1 MSERL
6 LPLIRPI
13 FETQTEIADARKA
26 IDGNGDLQARLD
38 RQIRFDDQIVT
49 ELQAISL
56 TDEQIEQLENLLVE
70 NPAPE
75 ADTAQ
80 PALEP
85 VTQLALI
92 VPPPPPAEPASHPT
106 PVSLAT
112 EPVIPATPAAV
123 APVTVPETPESSEVP
138 ESHEP
143 PPGEPRKE
151 GATEQPTAG
160 GEQAADKEE
169 EKEEEP
175 PRARPLTILAAV
187 SIGIIAT
194 LALVAYLVWDQM
206 NNSFRGKDQVTELLD
221 SANTLTG
228 DEFEAVS
235 TNTANLKDW
244 FFLKSDIRWFAVPR
258 EFADT
263 QTLGCRVFKFKGA
276 DIGEILAKDGNLMF
290 LFHPADLGVKI
301 RRGKWTIVDGET
313 WVGGVTGVEDC
324 CFVMALK
331 GEHKDMVDYLD
342 KRGLSR

>member
-13 FETQTEIADARKA
+13 YETQTEIADARRA
-26 IDGNGDLQARLD
+26 IDRNGDLQARLD
-38 RQIRFDDQIVT
+38 RQTRFDDLIVT
-49 ELQAISL
+49 DLQAISL
-56 TDEQIEQLENLLVE
+56 TDEQIERLENLLVE
-70 NPAPE
+70 DPAPE
-75 ADTAQ
+75 AV
-80 PALEP
+80 PAPPAPEP
-85 VTQLALI
+85 VIPSAVV
-92 VPPPPPAEPASHPT
+92 VPPPPPLELAKPPT
-106 PVSLAT
+106 PVPPAT
-112 EPVIPATPAAV
+112 ESVPPTTAAVV
-123 APVTVPETPESSEVP
+123 APVTVPETPGSSEIP
-138 ESHEP
+138 KSQELP
-143 PPGEPRKE
+143 LGEPKKE
-151 GATEQPTAG
+151 GETEQPTAAG
-160 GEQAADKEE
+160 QQEADKEE

-187 SIGIIAT
+187 SIGLIAT
-194 LALVAYLVWDQM
+194 VALVAYLVWDQM
-206 NNSFRGKDQVTELLD
+206 NNSFSGKDQVTELLD

-276 DIGEILAKDGNLMF
+276 DVGEILAKNGNLMF

-301 RRGKWTIVDGET
+301 RKGKWTIVDGEN

-324 CFVMALK
+324 CFVVALK
-331 GEHKDMVDYLD
+331 GKHKDMEDYLD
-342 KRGLSR
+342 KRSLSR

>member
-13 FETQTEIADARKA
+13 FETQTEIADARRA

-56 TDEQIEQLENLLVE
+56 TDDQIEQLENLLVE

-75 ADTAQ
+75 AVTAP
-80 PALEP
+80 PAPEP
-85 VTQLALI
+85 VTQPAL
-92 VPPPPPAEPASHPT
+92 VVSPPEPASHPPPILPATGPILAAT
-106 PVSLAT
+106 PV
-112 EPVIPATPAAV
+112 AV
-123 APVTVPETPESSEVP
+123 APVTVPETPGSSKIP
-138 ESHEP
+138 ESQEP
-143 PPGEPRKE
+143 PSGQPKKE
-151 GATEQPTAG
+151 GKTEQSTAEG
-160 GEQAADKEE
+160 QEEADKEE

-175 PRARPLTILAAV
+175 PRARTLTILAAV
-187 SIGIIAT
+187 GIGIIAT
-194 LALVAYLVWDQM
+194 IALVAYLVWDQM
-206 NNSFRGKDQVTELLD
+206 NNSFSGKDQVTELLD

-228 DEFEAVS
+228 DEFEAVA

-258 EFADT
+258 QFADME
-263 QTLGCRVFKFKGA
+263 TLGCRVFKFKGA
-276 DIGEILAKDGNLMF
+276 DIGEILAKNGNLMF

-301 RRGKWTIVDGET
+301 RKGKWTIVDGET

-331 GEHKDMVDYLD
+331 GKHKDMVDYLD

>member
-13 FETQTEIADARKA
+13 YETQTEIADARRA
-26 IDGNGDLQARLD
+26 IDENGDLQARLD
-38 RQIRFDDQIVT
+38 RQIRFDDQIVS

-75 ADTAQ
+75 AVTA
-80 PALEP
+80 PAAAKP
-85 VTQLALI
+85 VIQLAA
-92 VPPPPPAEPASHPT
+92 VVSPPPAEPARHPT
-106 PVSLAT
+106 
-112 EPVIPATPAAV
+112 
-123 APVTVPETPESSEVP
+123 
-138 ESHEP
+138 
-143 PPGEPRKE
+143 GE
-151 GATEQPTAG
+151 TEQPTAEG
-160 GEQAADKEE
+160 KEAANKEE

-194 LALVAYLVWDQM
+194 IAMVAYLVWDQM
-206 NNSFRGKDQVTELLD
+206 NNSFSGKDQVTELLD
-221 SANTLTG
+221 SANALTG

-258 EFADT
+258 QFADT

-276 DIGEILAKDGNLMF
+276 DVGEILAKNGNLMF

-301 RRGKWTIVDGET
+301 RRGKWTIVDGES

-331 GEHKDMVDYLD
+331 GKHKDMEDYLD

>member
-13 FETQTEIADARKA
+13 FETQTEIADARRA

-70 NPAPE
+70 NPASE
-75 ADTAQ
+75 TATAP
-80 PALEP
+80 PAPEP
-85 VTQLALI
+85 VTQPA
-92 VPPPPPAEPASHPT
+92 VVVSPPPPPEPASHPT
-106 PVSLAT
+106 PVS
-112 EPVIPATPAAV
+112 PATGPVLAATVV
-123 APVTVPETPESSEVP
+123 APVTVPETPQSSEVP

-143 PPGEPRKE
+143 PPGKPKKE
-151 GATEQPTAG
+151 GKTEQPTAEG
-160 GEQAADKEE
+160 QEEADKEE

-175 PRARPLTILAAV
+175 PRARTLTILAAV
-187 SIGIIAT
+187 GIGIIAT
-194 LALVAYLVWDQM
+194 IALVAYLVWDQM
-206 NNSFRGKDQVTELLD
+206 NNSFSGKDQVTELLD

-276 DIGEILAKDGNLMF
+276 DVGEILAKNGNLMF

-301 RRGKWTIVDGET
+301 RKGKWTIVDGET

-331 GEHKDMVDYLD
+331 GKHKDMVDYLD

>member
-13 FETQTEIADARKA
+13 YETQTEIADAKRA
-26 IDGNGDLQARLD
+26 IDENGDLRARLD

-56 TDEQIEQLENLLVE
+56 TDEQIERLENLLVE
-70 NPAPE
+70 NPALE
-75 ADTAQ
+75 AI
-80 PALEP
+80 PAPPAPEP
-85 VTQLALI
+85 VIQPTVV
-92 VPPPPPAEPASHPT
+92 VPPPPPPGPASHPT
-106 PVSLAT
+106 LVSPAT
-112 EPVIPATPAAV
+112 EPVPPV
-123 APVTVPETPESSEVP
+123 ALGPVTVPETPDSSEIP
-138 ESHEP
+138 KSQEP
-143 PPGEPRKE
+143 PLGEPKKE
-151 GATEQPTAG
+151 GETEQPTTAA
-160 GEQAADKEE
+160 EAEADKEE

-194 LALVAYLVWDQM
+194 IALVAYLVWDQM
-206 NNSFRGKDQVTELLD
+206 NNSFSGKDQVTELLD

-276 DIGEILAKDGNLMF
+276 DIGEILAKNGNLMF
-290 LFHPADLGVKI
+290 LFHPADLAVKI
-301 RRGKWTIVDGET
+301 RKGKWTIVDGEN

-324 CFVMALK
+324 CFVVALK
-331 GEHKDMVDYLD
+331 GKHKDMEDYLD
-342 KRGLSR
+342 KRRLSR

>member
-13 FETQTEIADARKA
+13 YETQTEIADARKA
-26 IDGNGDLQARLD
+26 IDENGDLQARLD

-70 NPAPE
+70 NPGSEATTAP
-75 ADTAQ
+75 
-80 PALEP
+80 PAPEP
-85 VTQLALI
+85 VTQLTAV
-92 VPPPPPAEPASHPT
+92 VPPPPSAEPASHPT
-106 PVSLAT
+106 PVSAASELV
-112 EPVIPATPAAV
+112 PPATAV
-123 APVTVPETPESSEVP
+123 APVTVPETPESAKIP
-138 ESHEP
+138 EPQKSL
-143 PPGEPRKE
+143 PGEPKKE
-151 GATEQPTAG
+151 GVTEQPIAEG
-160 GEQAADKEE
+160 QEEADKEE

-175 PRARPLTILAAV
+175 PRARTLTILAAV
-187 SIGIIAT
+187 GIGIIAT
-194 LALVAYLVWDQM
+194 IALVAYLVWDQM
-206 NNSFRGKDQVTELLD
+206 NNSFSGKDQVTELLD

-276 DIGEILAKDGNLMF
+276 DIGEILAKNGNLMF
-290 LFHPADLGVKI
+290 LFHPADLAVKI
-301 RRGKWTIVDGET
+301 RKGKWTIVDGEN

-324 CFVMALK
+324 CFVMAIK
-331 GEHKDMVDYLD
+331 GKHKDMEDYLD